1 MNVPPS
7 WERWV
12 GCSIII
18 TQEKGG
24 LNSALKDQR
33 VWTRREGIPSSLK
46 DSTELLYSI
55 CHSARMC
62 CLSFE
67 P

>member
-1 MNVPPS
+1 MSNEWRTVNVKVPPS

-33 VWTRREGIPSSLK
+33 VWTRRRAFPV
-46 DSTELLYSI
+46 
-55 CHSARMC
+55 A
-62 CLSFE
+62 
-67 P
+67 